1 MGPPIVTKLTNDFVW
16 QRFEIKKNEKD
27 PNDLSK
33 VICTICKTVL
43 SRGPDPSKWGVY
55 TLKRH
60 YEKQHPIEFSELAK
74 YLENRMPEL
83 TNTPSSKRPAENQ
96 IGAIR
101 NKAARTK
108 LFQESISN
116 F

>member
-1 MGPPIVTKLTNDFVW
+1 MGPPIVTKLTSDFVW

-74 YLENRMPEL
+74 YLENRMPKL
-83 TNTPSSKRPAENQ
+83 TNTPSSKRPAILIEFITTMGCQ
-96 IGAIR
+96 HRRHPLIIY
-101 NKAARTK
+101 
-108 LFQESISN
+108 
-116 F
+116 

>member
-43 SRGPDPSKWGVY
+43 SRGPDPSKNGEY
-55 TLKRH
+55 IH
-60 YEKQHPIEFSELAK
+60 
-74 YLENRMPEL
+74 
-83 TNTPSSKRPAENQ
+83 
-96 IGAIR
+96 
-101 NKAARTK
+101 
-108 LFQESISN
+108 
-116 F
+116 